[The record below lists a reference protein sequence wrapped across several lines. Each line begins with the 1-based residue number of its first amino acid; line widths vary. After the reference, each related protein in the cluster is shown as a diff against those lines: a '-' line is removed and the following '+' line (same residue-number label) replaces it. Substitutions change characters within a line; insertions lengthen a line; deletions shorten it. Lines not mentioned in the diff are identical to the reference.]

1 MPIEVGWVDPGIF
14 DWGGGRGVE
23 TLIQKRLLNFFVE
36 NYPGEGG
43 GVGYSLTRGFHNWS
57 DYNGVTLSI
66 ELLEW
71 GRKFSDFGGK

>member
-43 GVGYSLTRGFHNWS
+43 GGWGTPLQEAFTT
-57 DYNGVTLSI
+57 GVTIMGSH
-66 ELLEW
+66 
-71 GRKFSDFGGK
+71 FQ

>member
-43 GVGYSLTRGFHNWS
+43 GGG
-57 DYNGVTLSI
+57 GVLPYKRLSQM
-66 ELLEW
+66 E
-71 GRKFSDFGGK
+71 